1 MKKDENFIKKLEAD
15 IALAEAEVERFRVR
29 GMAFTA
35 EAKDRHDGLVE
46 QLELKI
52 DHINRD
58 LRNLK
63 KADEYQWKDLKDGLE
78 GSWLE
83 LQYELRN
90 TIETFKTE
98 HGAAGPHGG
107 DEGPFP
113 YGDLSS
119 HSFAK
124 KKK

>member
-1 MKKDENFIKKLEAD
+1 MKKNGNFIEKLEAD
-15 IALAEAEVERFRVR
+15 IAVAEAELERFRVR

-35 EAKDRHDGLVE
+35 EAKDRHDEHVE

-58 LRNLK
+58 LRILK

-78 GSWLE
+78 SGWRE

-90 TIETFKTE
+90 AIETFKTE
-98 HGAAGPHGG
+98 SGVAGPHGG